1 MRIEILVDGEDPK
14 IYPLDRPKIVV
25 GSHESCD
32 ISINHTSISRKHLV
46 IVVKDEK
53 FFVADQGSM
62 NGSYINEH
70 RLVPGSSTEFTSF
83 FPVRLGDNVLV
94 TLLSDEDAQELGP
107 DSDYN
112 TKSDSDSPIPNES
125 TKMISLKDLH
135 KSNTSDL
142 VKKRTETITK
152 RRTTPKKVIPE
163 KKKAQN
169 SNILPIF
176 IILILGG
183 ASYYQFVVR
192 SNDEEIVNGLAKE
205 AVVVEVPVID
215 NSPIKRVAEGEYPS
229 SEIILNAHKNPKCT
243 TDIEKYLCSTLPLI
257 FQGKSGTILIDK
269 NVVVVVEAAKFLADA
284 KTYLKNPPTI
294 EEGGTKET
302 IDAYNLDLGVI
313 LLMLW
318 TNEHIPLGVK
328 ALEGL
333 KDLNLTIAFVDFTE
347 PARFISAA
355 TFVPESFLRLR
366 QKIEAKHF
374 DDARKNGASEFA
386 YAHEYLRFH

>member
-14 IYPLDRPKIVV
+14 IYPLDRSKIVV

-32 ISINHTSISRKHLV
+32 INISHTSISRKHLV
-46 IVVKDEK
+46 IVAKDEK

-112 TKSDSDSPIPNES
+112 TKNDSGSPIGDES

-142 VKKRTETITK
+142 VKKRTDTITK
-152 RRTTPKKVIPE
+152 RRTTPKKAVPE
-163 KKKAQN
+163 KKKPQN
-169 SNILPIF
+169 SNVLIF
-176 IILILGG
+176 FIVLILGG

-192 SNDEEIVNGLAKE
+192 VNDQDIENGVAKV
-205 AVVVEVPVID
+205 AVVVEAPVID
-215 NSPIKRVAEGEYPS
+215 NSPIKRVGEGEHPS
-229 SEIILNAHKNPKCT
+229 AEIILSSYSNPKCS

-257 FQGKSGTILIDK
+257 FQGKGGTIMIDK
-269 NVVVVVEAAKFLADA
+269 NIVIIVEAAKYLNDA
-284 KTYLKNPPTI
+284 KLYLKEPLTI
-294 EEGGTKET
+294 EAGGSKAA
-302 IDAYNLDLGVI
+302 IDAYNLDLGVVM
-313 LLMLW
+313 LMLW
-318 TNEHIPLGVK
+318 TYEQIPLGVK
-328 ALEGL
+328 SLDEL
-333 KDLNLTIAFVDFTE
+333 KDVNLTIAFIDFAE
-347 PARFISAA
+347 PARLVSAV
-355 TFVPESFLRLR
+355 TLVPQSFLRLR
-366 QKIEAKHF
+366 EKIQEKHF
-374 DDARKNGASEFA
+374 TDAKKNGASEFA
-386 YAHEYLRFH
+386 YAQEYLRFH